1 MGMTITK
8 MAGVRLALAAPREC
22 KRPITPRKLVYV
34 TVLTSIL
41 WMPVA
46 TMAANKPA
54 DLRPIQ
60 LVGTGSGN
68 GNGNGNVGN
77 GNGNSGN
84 NNGNGNGN
92 GNGRVGSFN
101 GNGNSGNNNGN
112 GGAGSFSGN
121 GNARTNAGPSRGVTT
136 GSNNAGNLSTNATS
150 GRIANDGGQDYQLR
164 HRPHRPAWAAP
175 GPGIGVP
182 LPQ

>member
-1 MGMTITK
+1 MGMTITN

-22 KRPITPRKLVYV
+22 KRPITPKKLVYI

-46 TMAANKPA
+46 TVAANGPA
-54 DLRPIQ
+54 DLRQIQ

-77 GNGNSGN
+77 GNGN
-84 NNGNGNGN
+84 
-92 GNGRVGSFN
+92 
-101 GNGNSGNNNGN
+101 GNSGNNNGN
-112 GGAGSFSGN
+112 GRVGSFSGN
-121 GNARTNAGPSRGVTT
+121 GNTRTNAGPSRGVTT